1 MSMCISPS
9 QARTKSPVLACGNLP
24 LNSRTKWLL
33 GSGQVHFDSQACTK
47 CGPRSSSTCKFSRKI
62 LQTACPHWGV
72 LTVSVKAGAWSG
84 CSSWSPAFYLLNS
97 RKAWVL
103 WHVHVHFAC
112 AGSHK
117 VGPPGMTWLLWHVQL
132 HFDCAGSYK
141 VWVPVLGS
149 VLLLN
154 IIILNI
160 IIFLPLDL
168 TILNIIKSKSVSF
181 LLIQTLSIWK
191 GQQPR
196 SLKLSSVAIRDTTA
210 FRAGSAALCMFRAHL
225 SVAAERTRQKSTWN
239 RGKPLLFACSNV
251 LIFRENLTRVLAI
264 LSWLWARRVALVAAW
279 REFSDRVRNSLVT
292 SRGSHRSRCGLVR
305 ILRSLVQPF
314 QHPGPAISNNDI
326 ALAVVRRDFWDHTCQ
341 CTPLSS
347 VSSCQ
352 ITHLLLHGA
361 NFQIGRATLSAL
373 WACQIA
379 LAVVRWKFWN
389 RSRDPFGTLDAS
401 DHAQSWRCSIF
412 DNQGDL
418 AWRCWQGG
426 LFWRAR
432 AETLPKEPVQRAC
445 APKDVAKGP
454 LILACA
460 EILPGGLLQG
470 SCHESSSKELVQ
482 RSLEQIL
489 WRDLF

>member
-1 MSMCISPS
+1 MCNCISTAL
-9 QARTKSPVLACGNLP
+9 ARTRCGSP
-24 LNSRTKWLL
+24 SW
-33 GSGQVHFDSQACTK
+33 D
-47 CGPRSSSTCKFSRKI
+47 RSSSSTSSFS
-62 LQTACPHWGV
+62 TSSSSSP
-72 LTVSVKAGAWSG
+72 LTSQSSTSSRVKAYPSF
-84 CSSWSPAFYLLNS
+84 SSRHYLFERVSSL
-97 RKAWVL
+97 VL
-103 WHVHVHFAC
+103 WNC
-112 AGSHK
+112 RRLRLG
-117 VGPPGMTWLLWHVQL
+117 TQQL
-132 HFDCAGSYK
+132 
-141 VWVPVLGS
+141 
-149 VLLLN
+149 
-154 IIILNI
+154 
-160 IIFLPLDL
+160 
-168 TILNIIKSKSVSF
+168 
-181 LLIQTLSIWK
+181 
-191 GQQPR
+191 
-196 SLKLSSVAIRDTTA
+196 

-389 RSRDPFGTLDAS
+389 RSRDPFGTLDVS

-412 DNQGDL
+412 DNQGYL
-418 AWRCWQGG
+418 AWDVG
-426 LFWRAR
+426 
-432 AETLPKEPVQRAC
+432 KEVFSGELAQRPC
-445 APKDVAKGP
+445 QKS
-454 LILACA
+454 
-460 EILPGGLLQG
+460 QY
-470 SCHESSSKELVQ
+470 KELVHQ
-482 RSLEQIL
+482 KMLPRGLL
-489 WRDLF
+489 Y